1 MENTAIL
8 VENINK
14 QFTVGMQE
22 LHILK
27 NINFSINDSEFV
39 IIVGPSGSGKSTL
52 LHTLLGLEVPT
63 TGAVKF
69 YGKDIYQG
77 LTDDDR
83 ALFRKKHIGMI
94 YQQPNWIK
102 AFSVVENVAFPLLLL
117 GMEKTTALTRAIEM
131 LNRINMSKWAHYR
144 PTELSGGQQQRI
156 SLARAL
162 INNPYVIVAD
172 EPTGNLDFESGQMV
186 MELLSG
192 LHKQQRKTVIMVT
205 HDLEYLDYA
214 TKAIQILD
222 GEVVQVYDH
231 PKKESIIGNLRTKRG
246 VVTQQPAPAPIAEA
260 PANSI

>member
-1 MENTAIL
+1 MESAAIV

-14 QFTVGMQE
+14 KFTVGLQE

-27 NINFSINDSEFV
+27 DINFTINDSEFV

-63 TGAVKF
+63 MGAVKF

-77 LTDDDR
+77 LDDDGR

-117 GMEKTTALTRAIEM
+117 GMEKTTALTRSIEM
-131 LNRINMSKWAHYR
+131 LNRIDMAKWAHYR

-162 INNPYVIVAD
+162 INNPYVVVAD

-186 MELLSG
+186 MELLSS

-214 TKAIQILD
+214 TRAIQILD
-222 GEVVQVYDH
+222 GKVVQIYDH
-231 PKKESIIGNLRTKRG
+231 PKKEDIIGNLRTKRG
-246 VVTQQPAPAPIAEA
+246 VVKQPADSPPEA
-260 PANSI
+260 PKTI